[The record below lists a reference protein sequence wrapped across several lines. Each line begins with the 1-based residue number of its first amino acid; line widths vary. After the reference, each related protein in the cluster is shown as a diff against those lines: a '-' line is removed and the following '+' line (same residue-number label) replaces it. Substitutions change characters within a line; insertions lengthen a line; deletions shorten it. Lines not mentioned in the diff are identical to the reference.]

1 MRSIRKRISKTL
13 CEKSWPRC
21 WQETQAALHFALFIV
36 RMNDVDRFPIV
47 ILITFLAVYNLD
59 IPSQTIMKD
68 VRPQSIHLLD
78 QMGIF
83 MGIVLFNYD
92 DHSE

>member
-1 MRSIRKRISKTL
+1 
-13 CEKSWPRC
+13 
-21 WQETQAALHFALFIV
+21 
-36 RMNDVDRFPIV
+36 MNDVDRFLIV

-83 MGIVLFNYD
+83 MGIVLFNHD
-92 DHSE
+92 DHSELPPVLAPERPHDGQIWGELR